1 MYKNN
6 INEMLL
12 DKELYCA
19 RIFGLPVI
27 ICNYK
32 TAKKLLEISYQYCP
46 NQKNKY
52 KGTSIYI
59 GENMGDNVY
68 YVYTIKIKEK
78 FIQLENYEKELG
90 ATYNE

>member
-27 ICNYK
+27 ICNYNR
-32 TAKKLLEISYQYCP
+32 TVTFFRLL
-46 NQKNKY
+46 
-52 KGTSIYI
+52 
-59 GENMGDNVY
+59 
-68 YVYTIKIKEK
+68 
-78 FIQLENYEKELG
+78 
-90 ATYNE
+90 